1 MMPYSFEP
9 HRDFAVQLDREDD
22 LKGFRSYFHIPENTI
37 YMDGNSLGLV
47 SKRAEESALR
57 VLKEWKDHAIRGWMS
72 GDKPWFYLPE
82 EIGKK
87 CAAIVG
93 AEKEEV
99 IMTGSTT
106 VNIHSLVGTFY
117 QPRGS
122 RTRII
127 ADELNFPSDIYALKG
142 QIQIR
147 GLDPSKELIL
157 IKSRDGRCLDE
168 DAIAAAMTPETALV
182 FLPSVLFRSGQ
193 LLDMAFLT
201 REAHRKGICIG
212 FDCCHSAGV
221 VPHRFSEW
229 DLDFAVWCSYKY
241 MNGGPGSPAFLYIN
255 KRHFDKTPLL
265 AGWYGCEK
273 NRQFDMRIDFDHS
286 RSAGG
291 WQISTQGMLSAAPVE
306 SALDIILEAGM
317 DKIREKSKKITS
329 YLAYLVDAYLS
340 KDPYHF
346 KIGTPLDPEKRSG
359 HIALEHETEAVRIGK
374 ALLDHHIIPDFRPPN
389 ILRLAPVPLYNTYLE
404 VFETVQALKK
414 IMDTK
419 AYASYSQ
426 ERGTIS

>member
-1 MMPYSFEP
+1 MPYSFEP
-9 HRDFAVQLDREDD
+9 HRDFAVQLDREDV
-22 LKGFRSYFHIPENTI
+22 LKRFRSYFHIPENTI
-37 YMDGNSLGLV
+37 YMDGNSLGLF
-47 SKRAEESALR
+47 SKNAEESALR
-57 VLKEWKDHAIRGWMS
+57 VLKEWKNYAIRGWMS
-72 GDKPWFYLPE
+72 GDKPWLYLPE

-87 CAAIVG
+87 CASIVG

-117 QPRGS
+117 QPQGS
-122 RTRII
+122 RTQII

-142 QIQIR
+142 QIQIK
-147 GLDPSKELIL
+147 GLDPAKELIL
-157 IKSRDGRCLDE
+157 IKSLDGRCLDE
-168 DAIAAAMTPETALV
+168 ETIAAAMTHETALV

-193 LLDMAFLT
+193 LLDMAFLI
-201 REAHRKGICIG
+201 REAHKKGICIG

-273 NRQFDMRIDFDHS
+273 NRQFDMSIDFDHS

-329 YLAYLVDAYLS
+329 YLAYLVDACLS

-419 AYASYSQ
+419 AYASYSR
-426 ERGTIS
+426 ERGTVS